1 MTNKFAQ
8 TGVPI
13 EEMIDILKQ
22 CQSFP
27 DHHKKRHLENL
38 ASRVSSPA
46 ISMRMI
52 EIIQSTD
59 TPNSLSNGLQI
70 KNPQFDDP
78 NIKSKENFNVNTNDL
93 IRSLIDELRSG
104 QRMSETG
111 FNLQKFSQ
119 KKTDD
124 KKKSRGNPFRVLMG
138 KVGKLLDHG
147 LERRDIVR
155 YLLKEKI
162 WNEDT
167 IEKSIKI
174 VKDYNKK
181 KHVKKDKSK
190 STKEAQTLLTNAPE
204 WPKIGS
210 VDYSKRSTPELI
222 TSILWLSSI
231 TKVNPIRADVKEIED
246 RSGVKTMIR
255 NIRSELINRG
265 MSEVAL
271 KSLLK

>member
-1 MTNKFAQ
+1 MINKFAQ

-13 EEMIDILKQ
+13 EEVIKILTQ
-22 CQSFP
+22 CKSLP

>member
-210 VDYSKRSTPELI
+210 VDYLKRSTPELI

-265 MSEVAL
+265 MSEAAL

>member
-190 STKEAQTLLTNAPE
+190 STKKHRL
-204 WPKIGS
+204 
-210 VDYSKRSTPELI
+210 Y
-222 TSILWLSSI
+222 
-231 TKVNPIRADVKEIED
+231 
-246 RSGVKTMIR
+246 
-255 NIRSELINRG
+255 
-265 MSEVAL
+265 
-271 KSLLK
+271 

>member
-1 MTNKFAQ
+1 MINKFAQ

-13 EEMIDILKQ
+13 EEVIKILTQ
-22 CQSFP
+22 CKSVP

-38 ASRVSSPA
+38 ASRLNSPA
-46 ISMRMI
+46 ISMKML
-52 EIIQSTD
+52 EIIQATD

-78 NIKSKENFNVNTNDL
+78 NIKSEENFNVNTNEL
-93 IRSLIDELRSG
+93 IQSLIDELRSG
-104 QRMSETG
+104 QRMSETN

-119 KKTDD
+119 KKPDD

-162 WNEDT
+162 WNEET

-174 VKDYNKK
+174 VKEYNKK
-181 KHVKKDKSK
+181 KYVKKNK
-190 STKEAQTLLTNAPE
+190 KEAQTLLSNAPE
-204 WPKIGS
+204 WPKIGKI
-210 VDYSKRSTPELI
+210 DYSKRSTPELI
-222 TSILWLSSI
+222 TSILWLNSL
-231 TKVNPIRADVKEIED
+231 TKVNPVRADVKEVED

-255 NIRSELINRG
+255 NIRSELIKRG
-265 MSEVAL
+265 MSEASL
-271 KSLLK
+271 NSLLK

>member
-1 MTNKFAQ
+1 
-8 TGVPI
+8 
-13 EEMIDILKQ
+13 
-22 CQSFP
+22 
-27 DHHKKRHLENL
+27 
-38 ASRVSSPA
+38 
-46 ISMRMI
+46 
-52 EIIQSTD
+52 
-59 TPNSLSNGLQI
+59 
-70 KNPQFDDP
+70 
-78 NIKSKENFNVNTNDL
+78 
-93 IRSLIDELRSG
+93 
-104 QRMSETG
+104 
-111 FNLQKFSQ
+111 
-119 KKTDD
+119 
-124 KKKSRGNPFRVLMG
+124 MG

-265 MSEVAL
+265 MSEAAL

>member
-147 LERRDIVR
+147 LERRDVVR

-265 MSEVAL
+265 MSEAAL

>member
-265 MSEVAL
+265 MSEAAL